1 MDEVKINTSKTITL
15 NLPSDPASNAV
26 SASLYHEFGD
36 LVSGPTSATRT
47 GAGIYTIT
55 YGQKSSGHYV
65 LDSSG
70 KYKVVFTYT
79 VSGVEYTKTE
89 VFNVY
94 SPYITYEQFFEEY
107 PELESENSVLF
118 DKAERKVRNIINTFT
133 GQSFDPFYNKKIVMM
148 GNNSQHL
155 HLPLSI
161 WNLKKV
167 VADEGATEEQTLH
180 DYTDSTINNMEKV
193 PHSPFNFNSSYY
205 IRWKYSTL
213 ESTTITMITNRFKKS
228 SKYSITGDYGWEY
241 VPGNIQEASA
251 LLLADLFNDD
261 SSYRRHGIASVD
273 LDVVKFNMKDKF
285 YESTGNI
292 DADVLLMDYTTF
304 IMDYIV

>member
-1 MDEVKINTSKTITL
+1 MDEVKINTSKTVTL

-47 GAGIYTIT
+47 GTGVYTIT
-55 YGQKSSGHYV
+55 YGQQSSGHYV
-65 LDSSG
+65 LNSSG
-70 KYKVVFTYT
+70 KYRVVFTYT
-79 VSGVEYTKTE
+79 VSGTQYTKSE

-107 PELESENSVLF
+107 PELEAENSILF
-118 DKAERKVRNIINTFT
+118 DKAERKIRNIINTFT
-133 GQSFDPFYNKKIVMM
+133 GQNFDPFYNKKIIII
-148 GNNSQHL
+148 GNNTQHL
-155 HLPLSI
+155 HLPFPI
-161 WNLKKV
+161 WDLKTV
-167 VADEGATEEQTLH
+167 VVDEGTTEEQTLH
-180 DYTDSTINNMEKV
+180 DYTDPTINNMEKV
-193 PHSPFNFNSSYY
+193 PYSPFNFNSSYY

-241 VPGNIQEASA
+241 VPGNVQEASA

-261 SSYRRHGIASVD
+261 SSYRRHGFYAVD
-273 LDVVKFNMKDKF
+273 LDIVKLQTKDSF

-292 DADVLLMDYTTF
+292 DADVLLMDYTSY
-304 IMDYIV
+304 IMDYVG